1 MKYIVT
7 ESQYRKLNEE
17 VGVPTNIVEIAQKLF
32 DKMMLKLKPNVNLG
46 MFLHKPIT
54 LKGDFQINNYKFN
67 TIQLK
72 FNVESLDDYTVDENN
87 RKKVFLLGMTQI
99 SSIEMTNDFNYTSNR
114 EMNKIDLSINMAI
127 DNDATAQDV
136 IDEFKKERTVM
147 VSSLAHEIKHAYDEF
162 ADPKVNIGKR
172 VDYKIG
178 SRRQFGDIK
187 PLNTLLNYMYF
198 AHTTENLVR
207 ATEIFAALEEEGI
220 TKAEFYKFL
229 TNHKV
234 YDAYRTGSN
243 LTFEDLKKDLKS
255 MAPKIKETFD
265 NNDISYPKNA
275 SDDDMVELALMQFFK
290 VLLTWKASDM
300 REFLSDNFFESM
312 MGFHGDKQKYFDRYL
327 SKITRFG
334 GDYEKFFKYEI
345 NQTRNICLKMTKK
358 LSKLYSLLK
367 EKNNPL

>member
-7 ESQYRKLNEE
+7 ESQYEKLNEE

-32 DKMMLKLKPNVNLG
+32 DKIMSKLKPNVNLR

-54 LKGDFQINNYKFN
+54 LKGDFQINDYKFN
-67 TIQLK
+67 TIK
-72 FNVESLDDYTVDENN
+72 VIFNVDSLDDYNVDENN
-87 RKKVFLLGMTQI
+87 TQKVYLLGMTQL
-99 SSIEMTNDFNYTSNR
+99 SSVEMTDDFNYTSNR
-114 EMNKIDLSINMAI
+114 KMNKIDLSITMAI
-127 DNDATAQDV
+127 DNDTTAQDV

-162 ADPKVNIGKR
+162 ADPKVNTEKR

-178 SRRQFGDIK
+178 SRRKFGDIK

-207 ATEIFAALEEEGI
+207 ATEIFAALKEEGI

-243 LTFEDLKKDLKS
+243 LTFENLKKDLKL
-255 MAPKIKETFD
+255 MVPKIKETFD
-265 NNDISYPKNA
+265 DNDINYPKNA

-290 VLLTWKASDM
+290 VLLTWKANDM
-300 REFLSDNFFESM
+300 REFLTKDMFEGIFGFSM
-312 MGFHGDKQKYFDRYL
+312 EKQKRFDRYL

-334 GDYEKFFKYEI
+334 GDYEKFFEYEI
-345 NQTRNICLKMTKK
+345 NKIRYICLKMTKK